1 MIPDFSY
8 EGNPVSGKK
17 TIIRTDLPENI
28 YIALCRPLVWK
39 RLFAVIPAVSREQ
52 KFRKV

>member
-17 TIIRTDLPENI
+17 TIIRTDLPEHI
-28 YIALCRPLVWK
+28 YCSVSALVWK
-39 RLFAVIPAVSREQ
+39 RLFVVIPAVSREQ